1 MIKYLM
7 INFLLFNLIFAEI
20 TIKIYNNGHALIQ
33 EQRSNNFSSIG
44 NQTLTITNFPI
55 SVISS
60 SINIISKDI
69 TPISKQYFYK
79 PVSIKNLLDSNIGN
93 EIDLVVYGE
102 NGNIVF
108 STIGKLIS
116 NNISPVFEIDK
127 KIVIDP
133 PYKYQFKNIPPD
145 VLDHP
150 YVIYSIENFKNK
162 TKYNLSYLV
171 KNINWNAEFDVFIN
185 EMDKAKIKGWYYIK
199 NDNKIVYKN
208 SEISLVS
215 GTINFEQKGSRAY
228 NNQRLAAKI
237 ASPSFSSKN
246 TEEYTIYNIPEK
258 IDLNS
263 NTEIGYNFI
272 SNDEVT
278 YKRIYFIEH
287 SLFRSRSIEN
297 DIDIPVNIRY
307 DLIADDISDIQLPK
321 ATYNLFEKEN
331 DDIIF
336 IGSSKFDIVGEKDKI
351 KLNTGKTNEVLC
363 AFTIKEVK
371 MDKKKIIL
379 NASFKNRKNKEVS
392 IEWIQNT
399 PDIRINEENWQ
410 IIDSDLFFT
419 KIDYNSNLFEFKIP
433 AKSTKIVS
441 LTISTGK

>member
-1 MIKYLM
+1 M
-7 INFLLFNLIFAEI
+7 INFLLFNFIFAEI
-20 TIKIYNNGHALIQ
+20 TIKIYNNGHALVQ

-145 VLDHP
+145 ILDHP

-297 DIDIPVNIRY
+297 NIDIPVNIRY

-363 AFTIKEVK
+363 TFIIKEVK

-399 PDIRINEENWQ
+399 PDLRINEENWQ

-419 KIDYNSNLFEFKIP
+419 NIDYNSNLFEFKIP
-433 AKSTKIVS
+433 AKSTKTVS
-441 LTISTGK
+441 LTISSGK